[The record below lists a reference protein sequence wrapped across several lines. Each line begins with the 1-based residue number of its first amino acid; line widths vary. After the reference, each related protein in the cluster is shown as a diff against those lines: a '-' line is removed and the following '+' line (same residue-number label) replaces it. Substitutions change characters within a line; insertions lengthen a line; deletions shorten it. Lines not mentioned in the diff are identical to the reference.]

1 LANILLEQKHAD
13 AVNHTTLMK
22 KILGLRPSR
31 AVAFAGML
39 LSLSAIPVLTGCVAV
54 AAGAAAGAGAVA
66 YVEGE
71 LQVTL
76 SGTYDRVV
84 GATRSALKELEFVKV
99 SESKDAL
106 EGTFIYRTAADK
118 KVTVTLNKID
128 DKSTKVGI
136 RIGLIGDQD
145 LSHVTLDKIKSHL

>member
-1 LANILLEQKHAD
+1 MFCWTKNALTLS
-13 AVNHTTLMK
+13 NHTTLMK
-22 KILGLRPSR
+22 KILGLRSGR
-31 AVAFAGML
+31 TVVFAGML
-39 LSLSAIPVLTGCVAV
+39 LSLSAIPILTGCVAV

-76 SGTYDRVV
+76 PETYDRVV
-84 GATRSALKELEFVKV
+84 GATRSALKELEFTKI

-106 EGTFIYRTAADK
+106 TGIFIYRTAADK
-118 KVTVTLNKID
+118 KVTVTLNKIG

-136 RIGLIGDQD
+136 RVGLIGDQD
-145 LSHVTLDKIKSHL
+145 LSHIILDKIKSHL

>member
-1 LANILLEQKHAD
+1 
-13 AVNHTTLMK
+13 
-22 KILGLRPSR
+22 
-31 AVAFAGML
+31 ML

>member
-1 LANILLEQKHAD
+1 
-13 AVNHTTLMK
+13 MK
-22 KILGLRPSR
+22 KILGLRPGR
-31 AVAFAGML
+31 AAAFASML
-39 LSLSAIPVLTGCVAV
+39 LSLSAIPILTGCVAV

-76 SGTYDRVV
+76 PNSYDRVV
-84 GATRSALKELEFVKV
+84 GATRSALKDLEFVKV

-106 EGTFIYRTAADK
+106 TGIFTYRTAADK

-145 LSHVTLDKIKSHL
+145 LSHIILDKIKSRL